1 MLIPKKFILLEAIPL
16 LVQPEINKETTLNP
30 LVTDPGKGE
39 HDDGGGDNVERVRI
53 IQSFHFDK
61 SFRGK
66 SIVEERVDEVVILPS
81 V

>member
-16 LVQPEINKETTLNP
+16 LVQPEIKKDGTLNP
-30 LVTDPGKGE
+30 LVTDPGEGE
-39 HDDGGGDNVERVRI
+39 HDDRCRNNVERVLM

-61 SFRGK
+61 SIRTKFIVKK
-66 SIVEERVDEVVILPS
+66 SVDEVVILPS